1 MFNVQPTE
9 YVRRSYETLEDACAA
24 HAEAAVRLAR
34 WSTVFR
40 VATLAT
46 TGVAAAVTVAAATW
60 RPSWFLFAALTAAL
74 AFVICA
80 AYVGFNQQPRI
91 HGHRACSA
99 RLWVVCEKY
108 REFVAEMQTGTLD
121 QTALRDRRHA
131 LLQEA
136 SSVFEHVAPADHYT
150 LQIAKRAL
158 GARSGAPLVPPPAA
172 PAEQAP
178 SAA

>member
-1 MFNVQPTE
+1 MFTTDVAE
-9 YVRRSYETLEDACAA
+9 YVRLSYDTLEDACRA
-24 HAEAAVRLAR
+24 HAEAAVRLAH

-46 TGVAAAVTVAAATW
+46 TGIAAAVAIAAAPW
-60 RPSWFLFAALTAAL
+60 RPAELVRRVCAITAAC
-74 AFVICA
+74 AFVACA

-108 REFVAEMQTGTLD
+108 RELLAEMHD
-121 QTALRDRRHA
+121 ERIALAVLRERRHG

-136 SSVFEHVAPADHYT
+136 AAVFEHVAPADRYT
-150 LQIAKRAL
+150 FEIAKRAL
-158 GARSGAPLVPPPAA
+158 GSRSGAPVGPPVSPITA
-172 PAEQAP
+172 
-178 SAA
+178 S

>member
-1 MFNVQPTE
+1 MFSTDVAE
-9 YVRRSYETLEDACAA
+9 YVRLSYDTLEDACRA

-40 VATLAT
+40 VATLT
-46 TGVAAAVTVAAATW
+46 VTGVAAGIAVAAASW
-60 RPSWFLFAALTAAL
+60 RPSWFLVSAIAAACAFA
-74 AFVICA
+74 VCA

-108 REFVAEMQTGTLD
+108 RELLAEMHEGRLD
-121 QTALRDRRHA
+121 LNALRERRHA

-136 SSVFEHVAPADHYT
+136 AAVFEHVAPADRYT
-150 LQIAKRAL
+150 FEIARKAL
-158 GARSGAPLVPPPAA
+158 GSRSGAPAAVPAA
-172 PAEQAP
+172 PA
-178 SAA
+178 AA